1 MGGFVGWIHEVALAW
16 GTPGLFV
23 VAFLDSSFL
32 PLPELNDVLLVWMV
46 TRNKPLMLL
55 YASSVAAGSLAGC
68 LVLYSIGRRGGE
80 RLVKGR
86 FGAERVERATATLR
100 RYGTVAVLTLC
111 LLPPPAP
118 FKLFVLLAGVGGI
131 SVGRFSLAIVI
142 GRAIRFFGLAFLA
155 LRYGDD
161 ALAFV
166 EAHGRQV
173 SLTLAA
179 LVAAGLAAYVLWTRA
194 QRSGKVDKLGGTP

>member
-1 MGGFVGWIHEVALAW
+1 MGTFVAWLQTVAVTW
-16 GTPGLFV
+16 GMPGLFI

-32 PLPELNDVLLVWMV
+32 PLPELNDVLLVWMI
-46 TRNKPLMLL
+46 TRNKPLMIL
-55 YASSVAAGSLAGC
+55 YAASVAAGSLTGC
-68 LVLYSIGRRGGE
+68 LVLYYIGRRGGE

-86 FGAERVERATATLR
+86 FGAERVERATATLQ
-100 RYGTVAVLTLC
+100 RYGTVAVLMLC

-142 GRAIRFFGLAFLA
+142 GRVFRFFGLGLLA
-155 LRYGDD
+155 IRYGDG

-166 EAHGRQV
+166 DA
-173 SLTLAA
+173 
-179 LVAAGLAAYVLWTRA
+179 
-194 QRSGKVDKLGGTP
+194 